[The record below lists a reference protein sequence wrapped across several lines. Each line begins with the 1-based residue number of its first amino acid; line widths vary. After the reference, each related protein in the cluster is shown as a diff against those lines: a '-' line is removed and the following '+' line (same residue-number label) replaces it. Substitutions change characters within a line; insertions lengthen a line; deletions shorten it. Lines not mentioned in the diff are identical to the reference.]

1 MKMKNK
7 LPALI
12 VLIIIILFVA
22 IPVLK
27 NNKKAVGIVETGIET
42 LAENLDTVWAI
53 DFLPNG
59 KMIFTER
66 PGRVNIYDF
75 DKKEKLVIAEIPITE
90 IAESGLLGIA
100 VDPEF
105 EENNLIYLYYT
116 YEDSN
121 GIYNRV
127 SRFILKDNKL
137 IDEKVLLDKIPAA
150 RFHDGGR
157 IKFGPDG
164 LLYVTIGDATNP
176 STAQDT
182 NSIAGKILR
191 INKDGSIPKGNPFE
205 NLVYSYG
212 HRNPQGIAWNSEKNI
227 FYAAEHG
234 PSRMDEVNI
243 IQKGKN
249 YGWPATCDE
258 LSNFENPIRCY
269 TEFTLAPSGIA
280 FHNSNLYVAGLRGT
294 QLRKITL
301 AEDGKTII
309 GEEELFSDLGRI
321 REVVAHD
328 GYLYI
333 GTSNYD
339 RRGIP
344 KKGDDK
350 ITRIKLD

>member
-1 MKMKNK
+1 MFCTR
-7 LPALI
+7 I
-12 VLIIIILFVA
+12 
-22 IPVLK
+22 
-27 NNKKAVGIVETGIET
+27 
-42 LAENLDTVWAI
+42 
-53 DFLPNG
+53 FLPPFFLIA
-59 KMIFTER
+59 MIES
-66 PGRVNIYDF
+66 VIVS
-75 DKKEKLVIAEIPITE
+75 LVITVS
-90 IAESGLLGIA
+90 IAIMPSARLLM
-100 VDPEF
+100 V
-105 EENNLIYLYYT
+105 
-116 YEDSN
+116 
-121 GIYNRV
+121 
-127 SRFILKDNKL
+127 
-137 IDEKVLLDKIPAA
+137 
-150 RFHDGGR
+150 
-157 IKFGPDG
+157 
-164 LLYVTIGDATNP
+164 GD
-176 STAQDT
+176 
-182 NSIAGKILR
+182 SIAGKILR

-339 RRGIP
+339 GRGIP
-344 KKGDDK
+344 KQGDDK
-350 ITRIKLD
+350 IIRIKLN